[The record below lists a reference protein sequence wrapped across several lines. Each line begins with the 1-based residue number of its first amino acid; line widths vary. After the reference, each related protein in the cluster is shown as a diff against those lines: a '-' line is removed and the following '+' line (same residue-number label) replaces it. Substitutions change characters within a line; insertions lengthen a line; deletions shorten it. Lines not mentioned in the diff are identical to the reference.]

1 MKEKKW
7 IAICI
12 VALVVLVMLNLPD
25 ATSARVK
32 GAVRDGLSPLQLVAS
47 GGMREVREIIR
58 YIRGL
63 GDLAQENRALTEE
76 VANLRGEVRRLAE
89 AERDNENL
97 RKQMGFRQRSARRLV
112 ACEVVGRDSTGW
124 WQTARLDKGV
134 EGGVA
139 ADRAVLTADGL
150 MGRTVSASGRT
161 ADVLLLTDPSCKV
174 SVQLAQT
181 AVFGVL
187 QGATGEDPAGEG
199 KAPLCRMDYIPRLES
214 VRIGDEVVTSGLGGI
229 FPRGLLV
236 GHVVAV
242 ESEEG
247 GLYQS
252 AWVELSAEMG
262 LLEYAFVIATDEDL
276 ERAHELRLAGEGTA
290 DESGDASDV
299 GGDVEVEGTEGEVSQ
314 AGPQPGGAGCWLA
327 LRAGPS
333 GEDAGGAA

>member
-12 VALVVLVMLNLPD
+12 VALVVLAMLNLPD

-58 YIRGL
+58 YVRGL
-63 GDLAQENRALTEE
+63 GDLALENRALTEE
-76 VANLRGEVRRLAE
+76 VAYLRGEMRRLAE

-97 RKQMGFRQRSARRLV
+97 RRQMEFRSRSAQRLV
-112 ACEVVGRDSTGW
+112 SCEVVGRDSTGW

-134 EGGVA
+134 MGGVA

-150 MGRTVSASGRT
+150 IGRTVSASART

-174 SVQLAQT
+174 SVRLASSP
-181 AVFGVL
+181 VFGVL
-187 QGATGEDPAGEG
+187 TGAAGEDTAGEG
-199 KAPLCRMDYIPRLES
+199 KAPLCRMSYIPRLES
-214 VRIGDEVVTSGLGGI
+214 VRIGEEVVTSGLGGI

-252 AWVELSAEMG
+252 AWVELSAVMG
-262 LLEYAFVIATDEDL
+262 MLEYAFVIATDEDL
-276 ERAHELRLAGEGTA
+276 ALASELRLAGEG
-290 DESGDASDV
+290 GG
-299 GGDVEVEGTEGEVSQ
+299 GGDDAEEAAEDGAPAEPGMAYDEGGIVE
-314 AGPQPGGAGCWLA
+314 
-327 LRAGPS
+327 
-333 GEDAGGAA
+333 

>member
-12 VALVVLVMLNLPD
+12 VALVVLAMMNLPD

-32 GAVRDGLSPLQLVAS
+32 GAVRDGLSPLQLVVS
-47 GGMREVREIIR
+47 GGMREVGEIFR

-63 GDLAQENRALTEE
+63 SDLAQENRALTEE
-76 VANLRGEVRRLAE
+76 VAYLRSEVRRLSE

-97 RKQMGFRQRSARRLV
+97 RKQMGFRERSARHLV
-112 ACEVVGRDSTGW
+112 SCEVVGRDSTGW

-139 ADRAVLTADGL
+139 AERAVLTADGL
-150 MGRTVSASGRT
+150 VGRTVSASAST
-161 ADVLLLTDPSCKV
+161 ADVLLLTDPTCKV
-174 SVQLAQT
+174 SVQLASA

-187 QGATGEDPAGEG
+187 QGAKGEDTAGEG
-199 KAPLCRMDYIPRLES
+199 KAPLCRMEYIPRLES
-214 VRIGDEVVTSGLGGI
+214 VPIGAEVVTSGLGGV

-242 ESEEG
+242 EADDS
-247 GLYQS
+247 GLYQR

-262 LLEYAFVIATDEDL
+262 LLEYAFVIATADDL
-276 ERAHELRLAGEGTA
+276 ERAREARLAG
-290 DESGDASDV
+290 SDV
-299 GGDVEVEGTEGEVSQ
+299 YAEDDDGFDGE
-314 AGPQPGGAGCWLA
+314 
-327 LRAGPS
+327 
-333 GEDAGGAA
+333 EDMAE

>member
-12 VALVVLVMLNLPD
+12 VALVVLAMLNLPD

-58 YIRGL
+58 YVRGL
-63 GDLAQENRALTEE
+63 GDLALENRALTEE
-76 VANLRGEVRRLAE
+76 VAYLRGEMRRLAE

-97 RKQMGFRQRSARRLV
+97 RRLMEFRRRSARRLV
-112 ACEVVGRDSTGW
+112 SCEVVGRDSTGW

-134 EGGVA
+134 LGGVA
-139 ADRAVLTADGL
+139 ADRAVLTAEGL
-150 MGRTVSASGRT
+150 IGRTVSASSRT

-174 SVQLAQT
+174 SVRLASSP
-181 AVFGVL
+181 VFGVL
-187 QGATGEDPAGEG
+187 TGAAGEDTAGEG
-199 KAPLCRMDYIPRLES
+199 KAPLCRMAYIPRLES
-214 VRIGDEVVTSGLGGI
+214 VRIGEEVVTSGLGGVY
-229 FPRGLLV
+229 PRGLLV

-252 AWVELSAEMG
+252 AWVELSAAMG
-262 LLEYAFVIATDEDL
+262 MLEYAFVIATDEDL
-276 ERAHELRLAGEGTA
+276 ALASELRLAGGEEA
-290 DESGDASDV
+290 DES
-299 GGDVEVEGTEGEVSQ
+299 
-314 AGPQPGGAGCWLA
+314 
-327 LRAGPS
+327 
-333 GEDAGGAA
+333 DAGAEEPDAGAASGMAFDEGGIVE